1 MAGLHYH
8 YVMKIRLAILLSFGF
23 GLYAANTAAT
33 QTRPNAPRP
42 AQPAVQ
48 TQASA
53 APTVPSPANPKT
65 SFGRSSSRRPVTL
78 GQIERQTGGKVIG
91 AVPVTVEGRQLNQI
105 KVRMPNGRI
114 VIDRRLFDDNGRS
127 VDTVNVNDTDSDPRD

>member
-8 YVMKIRLAILLSFGF
+8 YVMKIRLAILLSFGS

-33 QTRPNAPRP
+33 QTRPTAPRP
-42 AQPAVQ
+42 AQPVVQ

-53 APTVPSPANPKT
+53 AATVPSPANPKT
-65 SFGRSSSRRPVTL
+65 SFGSSASRRPVTL
-78 GQIERQTGGKVIG
+78 GQVERQTGGKVIG

-127 VDTVNVNDTDSDPRD
+127 VDTVNVNDADSDPRD